1 MFLIIYI
8 RHIIVCSSK
17 VVLLAEHH

>member
-1 MFLIIYI
+1 MFLINYI
-8 RHIIVCSSK
+8 RHVIVCSSK